1 MAKFTLDWSEEE
13 LLDFLLI
20 GIASHSKDYKL
31 CYEINKSLNFDF
43 YRTADDYTLTIKGKT
58 DHFPM
63 YTFADDENLLDFYLL
78 GNKGKQG
85 FLVKEFKN
93 FDYLLMI
100 KGNIDFV
107 DIDEY
112 VDKLR
117 SLNNV
122 LTALPINVEELKSKD
137 YLIF

>member
-1 MAKFTLDWSEEE
+1 
-13 LLDFLLI
+13 
-20 GIASHSKDYKL
+20 
-31 CYEINKSLNFDF
+31 
-43 YRTADDYTLTIKGKT
+43 
-58 DHFPM
+58 M